1 MGASILRL
9 DTTQTLECC
18 EKNSRLYDAL
28 ENWLG
33 QSPEWAHLSHLKT
46 CLWMV
51 IALIHSGEVNLT
63 RWLPHMP
70 CQGQQ
75 AQSKQR
81 RLSRWLHNSRI
92 NTHRLYKPLIQAA
105 LAGWQEDVLYL
116 SLDTS
121 MFWDEY
127 CLVRLAVVHRGRAL
141 PVVWRVL
148 EHPSAS
154 ISLAAYRD
162 LLQQAVERLPKGV
175 KVVLLA
181 DRGFVHTDAMTM
193 MTTQLGW
200 HYRIRLK
207 RDTWIWRAGKGW
219 RQLKDFRL
227 QRGEALCFH
236 TVKLHKGEWFGPV
249 HVAFGYNNINGEFWA
264 IISDEPT
271 SLHTFEEY
279 GLRFDIEKSQPQC
292 PHSHRYV

>member
-1 MGASILRL
+1 
-9 DTTQTLECC
+9 
-18 EKNSRLYDAL
+18 
-28 ENWLG
+28 
-33 QSPEWAHLSHLKT
+33 
-46 CLWMV
+46 
-51 IALIHSGEVNLT
+51 
-63 RWLPHMP
+63 
-70 CQGQQ
+70 
-75 AQSKQR
+75 
-81 RLSRWLHNSRI
+81 
-92 NTHRLYKPLIQAA
+92 
-105 LAGWQEDVLYL
+105 
-116 SLDTS
+116 
-121 MFWDEY
+121 
-127 CLVRLAVVHRGRAL
+127 
-141 PVVWRVL
+141 
-148 EHPSAS
+148 
-154 ISLAAYRD
+154 
-162 LLQQAVERLPKGV
+162 PKGV